1 MTIGF
6 EEAAWLFNSH
16 ISNRGHIRQDFN
28 EAALLW
34 KATRTSRGPIL
45 EIGRYQGGSTVLLL
59 MAGEG
64 RHITSIDLNPRHL
77 PECDE
82 YFRKPE
88 IARRLTLIT
97 GNSRIPI
104 PGAFGFMFVDGD
116 HSYEGV
122 KTDICAQ
129 WNSLTQFEGIEPT
142 IVFHDAVENT
152 QAHNSGSTH
161 HTGVQAVCNEL
172 IACGAAQ
179 RLETA
184 GSSLWMKKLADLPAR
199 FRGTGR
205 SS

>member
-1 MTIGF
+1 MTSGF

-16 ISNRGHIRQDFN
+16 ISNRGCIRQDFN

-34 KATRTSRGPIL
+34 KATRVSRGSIL
-45 EIGRYQGGSTVLLL
+45 EIGRRHGGSTVLLL

-64 RHITSIDLNPRHL
+64 RHGTSIDLDPCHL

-82 YFRKPE
+82 YFSKPE

-104 PGAFGFMFVDGD
+104 SGSFGFMFFDGD
-116 HSYEGV
+116 QSYEGV
-122 KTDICAQ
+122 KADICAQ
-129 WNSLTQFEGIEPT
+129 WSSLAHFKGIEPT

-161 HTGVQAVCNEL
+161 KTGVQNVCNEL
-172 IACGAAQ
+172 IACGTAQ
-179 RLETA
+179 RLEAA
-184 GSSLWMKKLADLPAR
+184 GSSLWMKKLADLPAS
-199 FRGTGR
+199 FRDNG
-205 SS
+205 